1 MEEKNNAAPEA
12 TEETVKAEPEKTE
25 KAEKAS
31 KKKKNE
37 DAAKKLI
44 AELLQEN
51 EELKK
56 KLSDTKKEL
65 DETAEALEN
74 AKGGYQRMFS
84 EYENFR
90 RRTAEEKEKLS
101 GEVTADVIA
110 KMLPVLDNLERA
122 AECDAGSDA
131 ENAVREGVEMVLRSF
146 RETLE
151 KMGVSEISALGETFD
166 PNFHNAVMRED
177 DETKGEGEIT
187 AVFQK
192 GYILGEKVIRYSM
205 VRVAN

>member
-1 MEEKNNAAPEA
+1 MEEKNNTAPKD
-12 TEETVKAEPEKTE
+12 TEETVATEPGKTEKTE
-25 KAEKAS
+25 KVS

-44 AELLQEN
+44 AELLEEN
-51 EELKK
+51 DGLKK
-56 KLSDTKKEL
+56 QLYDAKKEL
-65 DETAEALEN
+65 DETNEALDN

-101 GEVTADVIA
+101 SEVTADVIE

-122 AECDAGSDA
+122 AECDAQNDS
-131 ENAVREGVEMVLRSF
+131 ESAVRDGLVLVLRSF

-151 KMGVSEISALGETFD
+151 KMGVSEIPAMGETFD

>member
-1 MEEKNNAAPEA
+1 MEEKNNTAPKDTEA
-12 TEETVKAEPEKTE
+12 TVKSEAEKTE
-25 KAEKAS
+25 KAEKTT

-44 AELLQEN
+44 AELLEEN
-51 EELKK
+51 DGLKK
-56 KLSDTKKEL
+56 QLSDAKKEL
-65 DETAEALEN
+65 DQTNEALDN

-101 GEVTADVIA
+101 SEVTADVIG
-110 KMLPVLDNLERA
+110 KILPVLDNLERA
-122 AECDAGSDA
+122 SECETSGDGESAIRD
-131 ENAVREGVEMVLRSF
+131 GVALVLRSF

-151 KMGVSEISALGETFD
+151 KMGVSEIPAIGETFD

-192 GYILGEKVIRYSM
+192 GYILGDKVIRYSM